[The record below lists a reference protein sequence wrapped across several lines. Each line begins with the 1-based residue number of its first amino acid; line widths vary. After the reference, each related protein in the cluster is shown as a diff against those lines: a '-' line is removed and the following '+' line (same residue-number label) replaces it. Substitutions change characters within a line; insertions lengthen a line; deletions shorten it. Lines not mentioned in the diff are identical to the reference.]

1 MKVNEQIIT
10 RKVLV
15 EKHTITKRVI
25 NSSIMSESFLSNSH
39 RYKSAKGE
47 ISLLY
52 PCFATMNMYEIYC
65 PELFEDVERYDTLE
79 EVEGRITELLLQ
91 C

>member
-15 EKHTITKRVI
+15 EKHTITKSVVQRDVALHELI
-25 NSSIMSESFLSNSH
+25 GESY
-39 RYKSAKGE
+39 RYKSYKGE
-47 ISLLY
+47 VSLLH

-79 EVEGRITELLLQ
+79 EVEERIVVLLL
-91 C
+91 

>member
-15 EKHTITKRVI
+15 EKHTITRRLVQRDVALHELI
-25 NSSIMSESFLSNSH
+25 SESY
-39 RYKSAKGE
+39 RYKSTKGE

-52 PCFATMNMYEIYC
+52 PCYATMNMYEIYC
-65 PELFEDVERYDTLE
+65 PELFEDIERYDTSE
-79 EVEGRITELLLQ
+79 EVEERIRELLL
-91 C
+91 

>member
-15 EKHTITKRVI
+15 EKHTITKSVI
-25 NSSIMSESFLSNSH
+25 NSSIVSESFLGNSH
-39 RYKSAKGE
+39 RYKSHKGE
-47 ISLLY
+47 VSLLH

-79 EVEGRITELLLQ
+79 DVEARIGELLL
-91 C
+91 